1 MKLSVKEEKLTALW
15 ATIKGKSSWHTCLR
29 PALFQQFHSFI
40 ISFYLIAVNPLI
52 PESMLFVVKEWFEGL
67 KYNID
72 FGGRGWG
79 YTGEVACEQAL
90 HLEEIRKSTRASGTW
105 VTPLA
110 ASPLARVA
118 GFARPNGELSRM
130 LQGKGVQKGPF

>member
-1 MKLSVKEEKLTALW
+1 M
-15 ATIKGKSSWHTCLR
+15 
-29 PALFQQFHSFI
+29 
-40 ISFYLIAVNPLI
+40 
-52 PESMLFVVKEWFEGL
+52 
-67 KYNID
+67 
-72 FGGRGWG
+72 G

-90 HLEEIRKSTRASGTW
+90 YLEEIGKSTRASGTR

-130 LQGKGVQKGPF
+130 LQGKGMQKGPFNTFDTHCSNCAIFKGL